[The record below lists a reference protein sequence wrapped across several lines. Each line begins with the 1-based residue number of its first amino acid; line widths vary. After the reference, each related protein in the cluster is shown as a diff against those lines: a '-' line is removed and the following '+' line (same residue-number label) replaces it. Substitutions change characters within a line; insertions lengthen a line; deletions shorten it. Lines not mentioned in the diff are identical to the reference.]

1 MTGDPELGN
10 LQIRLERH
18 VEMKRPVFLNHLH
31 VCERSQFTRISI
43 SPDFKE
49 LKLLTNAILL
59 IQKPEDE
66 SIDERDHDLD
76 TAIIIAINFQQSL
89 PLSSTTSSHI
99 RSMKMWIKNIQ

>member
-1 MTGDPELGN
+1 LTGVPELGN

-18 VEMKRPVFLNHLH
+18 VEMKRTVFLNHLH
-31 VCERSQFTRISI
+31 VCERSRFTRIPI

-49 LKLLTNAILL
+49 RKLLTNAILF

-66 SIDERDHDLD
+66 SIDERDCDLD
-76 TAIIIAINFQQSL
+76 MTIIAAINFQQSL